1 MMIKPLY
8 LAPLL
13 AAAALVASAYWW
25 QAEKDRWVPPK
36 ERRPDLPKVE
46 PMPQPAPMRARQAL
60 ERPVLW
66 VSRRPLDVDDKKGS
80 VARELTQSRLTAVLE
95 SGGERVAILQRA
107 DGSTLKITAATQP
120 WRIVSFDGRKAV
132 FVSADEGQVER
143 PLEAG
148 GPAAAPAKTGP
159 IAGPIGDRARNPA
172 ANQ

>member
-1 MMIKPLY
+1 MMIKPWY
-8 LAPLL
+8 LAPVLG
-13 AAAALVASAYWW
+13 AAALGASAYWW
-25 QAEKDRWVPPK
+25 QAEKDRWVPP
-36 ERRPDLPKVE
+36 EARRPDLPKVE

-60 ERPVLW
+60 ERPVFW
-66 VSRRPLDVDDKKGS
+66 ISRRPLDVDDKKGS

-132 FVSADEGQVER
+132 FASADEGQVER

-148 GPAAAPAKTGP
+148 GPAATPAKAGP
-159 IAGPIGDRARNPA
+159 IVGPIGDRARNPA

>member
-1 MMIKPLY
+1 MMIKPWY

-46 PMPQPAPMRARQAL
+46 PMPQSVPMRARQAL

-120 WRIVSFDGRKAV
+120 WRIVSFDR
-132 FVSADEGQVER
+132 
-143 PLEAG
+143 
-148 GPAAAPAKTGP
+148 
-159 IAGPIGDRARNPA
+159 IAGRGTITSGVGTLSFDASVARVIGIGERHRLAVQNDLARRGLDHA
-172 ANQ
+172 